1 MRMYGITGGAGSG
14 KTEAAKRFAAL
25 GFSVFDAD
33 ALGHEIIAP
42 GGAAESA
49 VLEAFGDAILTDGGI
64 DRAKLGALVFQDSA
78 ARERLNAI
86 MHPLI
91 HDEVFRRAAL
101 LKGDRGE
108 APVIVDAALLAENGR
123 KEPWMDGL
131 ILVLCSRE
139 ERLRRLVTRRGLS
152 PVQANQRMD
161 AQSPPE
167 KKLALA
173 DYVIHNEGSVE
184 ALWDQVDAI
193 AKAVRNEGQ

>member
-1 MRMYGITGGAGSG
+1 MYGITGGAGSG

-33 ALGHEIIAP
+33 ALGHEIIEP

-64 DRAKLGALVFQDSA
+64 DRTKLGALVFQDSA
-78 ARERLNAI
+78 ARARLNAI

-91 HDEVFRRAAL
+91 HDEVF
-101 LKGDRGE
+101 
-108 APVIVDAALLAENGR
+108 PVIVDAALLAENGR
-123 KEPWMDGL
+123 KEPWLAGL
-131 ILVLCSRE
+131 VLVLCSRE
-139 ERLRRLVTRRGLS
+139 ERLRRLVTRRGLT

-193 AKAVRNEGQ
+193 AKAVRNEGK